1 MGLCSLG
8 RNKRSCVPVQVQACH
23 IHWRINIII
32 YPQHQTIIILY
43 CTILQTEMRK
53 KHDVVFWLF
62 LRRGEMIITI
72 YLYLNIPDLIVIQG
86 HLFIILYSIYVPE
99 HSNMFRSEYVCCV
112 VCTGMSVCVFLHN
125 ESKRGKEL
133 SSDSP
138 AHELVKTFRSFTR
151 SVTFCISLGGR
162 SISRDTG
169 R

>member
-1 MGLCSLG
+1 MYGKPSCVGICSLG

-99 HSNMFRSEYVCCV
+99 HRYIFRSEYVCCV
-112 VCTGMSVCVFLHN
+112 VCTGMSVCVFCTTNRN
-125 ESKRGKEL
+125 EERNCPRTLPHMSW
-133 SSDSP
+133 
-138 AHELVKTFRSFTR
+138 
-151 SVTFCISLGGR
+151 
-162 SISRDTG
+162 
-169 R
+169 